1 LGEAVIEGSLLMT
14 VERSIEPSDFTAIP
28 RTREMIRSLPDMIRI
43 CPEHG
48 QEVTIRDGALLPN
61 QGGGVP
67 FAEAN
72 WEGCCDEVIEGVRE
86 TLDLIDR
93 ARRRYKEE
101 LATIL
106 EPGHTGEMLG
116 IELETGDYFLGQD
129 EIDVADRARAAR
141 HEGSLYF
148 LRVGS
153 HSAHRLMNPRT

>member
-1 LGEAVIEGSLLMT
+1 MT
-14 VERSIEPSDFTAIP
+14 VQRRIEPSDFTAIP
-28 RTREMIRSLPDMIRI
+28 RTREMIRSLPDMIRV

-48 QEVTIRDGALLPN
+48 QEVTIREGALLPH

-72 WEGCCDEVIEGVRE
+72 WEGCCDGVIEGVRE
-86 TLDLIDR
+86 TLNLIDR
-93 ARRRYKEE
+93 ARRIYREK

-106 EPGHTGEMLG
+106 EPEHTGEMVG

-129 EIDVADRARAAR
+129 EVDVADKARAAG

-153 HSAHRLMNPRT
+153 AYAHRLMTPRV